1 MTMSIKNQVSKI
13 FPKANW
19 TGESSIHVSIY
30 REGFLEIPFEKRAE
44 VLYSLTENKIGS
56 SIWQFLQARF
66 EAFEWL
72 LEPDT
77 FEKLFLVDVDRQLQ
91 GQAPSSSPNQ
101 IKNPSTGN
109 VFHRIAL
116 LPPYVG
122 GIRFW
127 CYGGYG
133 GGGAMIGFRFRIVK
147 LANDEEEI
155 IVRDECRAKESLVI
169 EQVSSVYDA
178 IMEFAEPPQSVHEA
192 SKMIACFE

>member
-1 MTMSIKNQVSKI
+1 MGIKQQVSKV
-13 FPKANW
+13 FPKAEW
-19 TGESSIHVSIY
+19 TGESSMHVSIY
-30 REGFLEIPFEKRAE
+30 REGFLEISFEKRAE
-44 VLYSLTENKIGS
+44 VLYSLTENKIGH
-56 SIWQFLQARF
+56 SIWEFLQARF
-66 EAFEWL
+66 SAFEWL
-72 LEPDT
+72 LEPET

-91 GQAPSSSPNQ
+91 GLAPSSSPNQ

-133 GGGAMIGFRFRIVK
+133 SGTMIGFRFRIVK
-147 LANDEEEI
+147 LENDDEEI
-155 IVRDECRAKESLVI
+155 IVRDECRAKEALVI

-192 SKMIACFE
+192 AKMLTCFA